1 MRKLTHRSGLIRK
14 VGVEMREP
22 SLPQLPGQRER
33 LAEIPLSRSAP
44 RLKKPGSKI
53 PDGMEPL
60 EPAFLRL
67 LHLVRQFFQ
76 RDPFGW
82 RWQLQRP
89 DIGDPRP
96 YFRHAR
102 LHFRLGRLPQR
113 ENVQFKPLALQLE
126 NLIQDESLGKLWKC
140 FQQVG
145 DLHGRFLSRRS
156 APASFARPLHSPHAA
171 LRMRLYSR
179 YHSTNLRRPSS
190 MVVEGRKPKSR

>member
-22 SLPQLPGQRER
+22 SPVQLLGQCER

-44 RLKKPGSKI
+44 GLKKPGSNV
-53 PDGMEPL
+53 PDGMMEQH
-60 EPAFLRL
+60 EPAFLGL

-89 DIGDPRP
+89 DMGDPRP

-145 DLHGRFLSRRS
+145 DLHARFLSRRS
-156 APASFARPLHSPHAA
+156 APASFARPHAA

-190 MVVEGRKPKSR
+190 IVVEGRKPKSR

>member
-60 EPAFLRL
+60 EPAFLGL

-89 DIGDPRP
+89 DMGDPRP

-145 DLHGRFLSRRS
+145 DLHARFLSRRS
-156 APASFARPLHSPHAA
+156 APARYASRALCIPLMP
-171 LRMRLYSR
+171 
-179 YHSTNLRRPSS
+179 PSACGYIPDTIPRIS
-190 MVVEGRKPKSR
+190 AGPPQ